1 MSLIYRLI
9 FKGLACLPLPLLHG
23 AGALLGR
30 LAYRLS
36 PRTRA
41 QTRANLVQAF
51 GAAEADR
58 LLPTVMAESGKG
70 AFELPT
76 TWLSSLEAVT
86 DRVKQ
91 VSGWEHV
98 AEAQAR
104 GKGVIFLTPHLGCF
118 EIAAQYLARHAHGVP
133 ITVLYREPKQ
143 AWLKEFLLAGRVR
156 GERMKVAAAD
166 LAGVRSL
173 IRALKHKEMVGLLPD
188 QAPGAGQGE
197 WLPFFGRS
205 AYTMTLAARLT
216 ETGAATLFVYMERL
230 PGGQGYH
237 YHIRPP
243 LTPLEG
249 DTVAR
254 AAQINREVEAMI
266 RECPAQYLWSY
277 NRYKQ
282 PSGAPPA
289 PEANAA
295 APMNPPPTAP

>member
-197 WLPFFGRS
+197 WLPFFGRP

-289 PEANAA
+289 PEAKAA
-295 APMNPPPTAP
+295 APTNPPPTAP

>member
-9 FKGLACLPLPLLHG
+9 FKGIARLPLPLLHG
-23 AGALLGR
+23 AGGMLGR
-30 LAYRLS
+30 LAYRFA
-36 PRTRA
+36 PRVRE
-41 QTRANLVQAF
+41 QVRANLALAV

-58 LLPTVMAESGKG
+58 LLPEAMAESGKG
-70 AFELPT
+70 ALELPS

-143 AWLKEFLLAGRVR
+143 AWMKEFLLAGRVR
-156 GERMKVAAAD
+156 GDRMRVAAAD
-166 LAGVRSL
+166 LAGVRTL

-197 WLPFFGRS
+197 WLPFFGRP

-266 RECPAQYLWSY
+266 RECPTQYLWAY

-289 PEANAA
+289 PDADA
-295 APMNPPPTAP
+295 APMNTPPIAP

>member
-197 WLPFFGRS
+197 WLPFFGRP

-295 APMNPPPTAP
+295 APMNSPPTAP